1 MSAEVMEMQSNRDGP
16 KGKLIPFPSK
26 LRNQSLARKLAI
38 ERQAEVTL
46 GWVRQVIE
54 IDRLAERDA
63 RELGIS
69 VEEYR
74 PVLHEAFRRRGKL
87 P

>member
-1 MSAEVMEMQSNRDGP
+1 MQFKRE
-16 KGKLIPFPSK
+16 GKVIPFPSRM
-26 LRNQSLARKLAI
+26 RNQSIERKLAI

-46 GWVRQVIE
+46 GWVRQMVE